1 MATVSIIMA
10 SYNYA
15 GFIGEAV
22 GSVQAQSFQDWEL
35 LIVDDGSTDGSL
47 AAVENFCRHD
57 GRIKLLTHPGNVN
70 RGLAATVKRGVDAA
84 TGKYIA
90 FLESDD
96 RWLPENLARKVT
108 ILDSFPEVALV
119 DDKVTLFGESDLFD
133 RYRNYRVIRERHFSA
148 CTFPADIFHALF
160 YENLIPTF
168 SCAVC
173 RSDALKNC
181 SFEHVYTPHLDR
193 SLWMQI
199 CKKHKFYHLDEN
211 LTCWRIHSK
220 SCISREKS
228 AYRQNFWRKACSL
241 LLPCYNNRMWSAG
254 FIWALTCFVLVNI
267 RRALGNRLKGRR

>member
-22 GSVQAQSFQDWEL
+22 RSVQAQSFQDWEL
-35 LIVDDGSTDGSL
+35 LIVDDGSTDSSRSI
-47 AAVENFCRHD
+47 AEDFCRHD
-57 GRIKLLTHPGNVN
+57 GRIKLLTHSGNVN

-96 RWLPENLARKVT
+96 RWLPENLIRKVA
-108 ILDSFPEVALV
+108 ILDAFPEVALV
-119 DDKVTLFGESDLFD
+119 DDKVALFGESGLFD
-133 RYRNYRVIRERHFSA
+133 RYRNYRMIREKYFSQ
-148 CTFPADIFHALF
+148 CQFPADIFYAFF

-173 RSDALKNC
+173 RGEALKNC
-181 SFEHVYTPHLDR
+181 SFEHVYAPHLDR

-199 CKKHKFYHLDEN
+199 CK
-211 LTCWRIHSK
+211 S
-220 SCISREKS
+220 
-228 AYRQNFWRKACSL
+228 
-241 LLPCYNNRMWSAG
+241 
-254 FIWALTCFVLVNI
+254 
-267 RRALGNRLKGRR
+267 